1 MPSTEWFA
9 MPPRF
14 ARPKFSLFVVGL
26 ITGLAFLALAGAAVR
41 AGAQTIYTCS
51 TATPSSN
58 CALAVAGGTVSATTP
73 AGLSS
78 STLTVSGAT
87 GPISSVQL
95 VLQGVTSSIALW
107 SGANPDNQNVYNSLC
122 FSSFVLEDP
131 AGNKLALLGATGSQ
145 ACTDAL
151 SGADITIKDGATVA
165 PPYNVANG
173 AGAWPAT
180 GSTTVAPSS
189 YWDSFDIVPLYDSAP
204 GDLAQTD
211 GSVTLTSKFTGAEAN
226 GTWTLHLAD
235 SDILID
241 YPDYVT
247 DPVSITGWQLII
259 TYSTLPATTTTIS
272 SSLNPSYTASPN
284 NTTTLT
290 ATVTSGGQ
298 GVGGG
303 TVTFTANSSPISCTG
318 GNQTVSGGTATCTAA
333 FSAEGNYSI
342 GASYSGSG
350 SYAPSSGGNLNQ
362 LVTNHTT
369 NPSGD
374 TYCNPGNL
382 PTTGGT
388 STETIYPS
396 YIQIPNTVTQ
406 SVGSVSVQLNGLQS
420 SNGTSG
426 AVSSTSFLLV
436 APGQTNNLDFLSHG
450 VTAVPQPSVDVTFA
464 DNNPLVPNGEGENG
478 GVCNGGSGP
487 NCALQN
493 NTTYGPTDDAQ
504 TADSFITQSGSPAP
518 PSPNYP
524 LPFGGTNAET
534 FEQAFNG
541 APAAGNWLLY
551 VENDSGL
558 PLSLSGGWCID
569 LTLNT
574 GAPTTT
580 TVTSTKDPDFTGNQV
595 SFTATVQTGGNPVTT
610 GSVTF
615 LDNGEPPTGGNN
627 VITLNGAG
635 QAVFT
640 TSQLT
645 EGDHKI
651 SASYGGNSG
660 YNPSQNY
667 VWQREDDTTAV
678 SGVSGNAAQFCNTGA
693 VLTAEGQTGAFTPNP
708 SNIFVNN
715 LPGTVKTVSLTLDNF
730 YTFSDQIY
738 QIESMVAGPTG
749 AALDFFSS
757 SGASNTVLSSGN
769 YVFTDSASSDV
780 PQTAFGPGSYK
791 PTSYTNIDNTADS
804 FFASASPYYTPPST
818 FDYAQPHS
826 PAFTFADVFG
836 NTNPNGTWSLYFDQ
850 LLHGSAAGAQNGWCL
865 NFTENAPTVSVVVP
879 STQTFAQGQQNASF
893 TVDVDSTGPGS
904 TGDPTGGSNPMTVTD
919 PLISAFTYSNSSGTG
934 WSCSANGQLVTC
946 TNDSSVSDGQEYP
959 ELTIDVN
966 VGSTASGSYPNSVGV
981 SGAGVGPT
989 LSNNETITVLA
1000 NTTTSA
1006 SNAEGEYGLPAIP
1019 LQATVTSSSG
1029 TVNSGSVTFTLFSGP
1044 NQVGTST
1051 SGAVSNGV
1059 VGVLY
1064 TLPPGAPP
1072 GSYTIQ
1078 AVYSGSSTFAGSSDN
1093 THTLT
1098 MAQAPTTTSA
1108 SNATTNYSSSPQS
1121 VSLSATVTSPVG
1133 TVNAG
1138 TVTFTVLNGSTPV
1151 GTATTSGTVSSGS
1164 ASVSYTLPAATHIG
1178 SYTIQAAYNGSTDF
1192 AGSSNN
1198 AHTLTVAPSIGSCT
1212 TANPNPNPNPVSFAA
1227 VGDFNGDCKSDILW
1241 RNTGTQQVYEWLMN
1255 GTTFTGSGS
1264 PGSLTSGW
1272 VIQNVGDFN
1281 ADGKADILW
1290 RNSTTG
1296 EVVIWLMNGTTM
1308 TSSTSLGNVSSDWSI
1323 AGVGDF
1329 NGDGYADILWQN
1341 TSGELYLWLMNGT
1354 TIAGGGRI
1362 SNVSSG
1368 WNVAGI
1374 GDFNGD
1380 GDADILWRNS
1390 TTGQVYVWLM
1400 NGTTIASMGSPGTP
1414 SSDWSIAGVGD
1425 FDGNGTS
1432 DILWRNSTTGQAY
1445 IWFMN
1450 GTTFPSSGSIA
1461 FVTSDW
1467 SIQGVGDYD
1476 GSGRAG
1482 ILWRNSTSGQ
1492 VYVWLMNGTTLT
1504 STGSPGTP
1512 VAAWQIAP

>member
-1 MPSTEWFA
+1 MSFADRST

-14 ARPKFSLFVVGL
+14 FRLKLISLV
-26 ITGLAFLALAGAAVR
+26 LAMTALLLSW
-41 AGAQTIYTCS
+41 AGAQTTFTCS
-51 TATPSSN
+51 TATPSAN
-58 CALAVAGGTVSATTP
+58 CALSIPGGDQTLSVPP
-73 AGLSS
+73 AYAAANS

-87 GPISSVQL
+87 GPIASVKV
-95 VLQGVTSSIALW
+95 VLLGVTSSTGPWAGY
-107 SGANPDNQNVYNSLC
+107 SSTNENTYNSISW
-122 FSSFVLEDP
+122 SSFLLEDP
-131 AGNKLALLGATGSQ
+131 AGNQLDLLGGTG
-145 ACTDAL
+145 TGLDPM
-151 SGADITIKDGATVA
+151 SGTNITIEDGTTVA
-165 PPYNVANG
+165 PPTTSTTVETS
-173 AGAWPAT
+173 WPAT
-180 GSTTVAPSS
+180 GSVTVEPSQYYAFFNS
-189 YWDSFDIVPLYDSAP
+189 VPIYDSTPADWP
-204 GDLAQTD
+204 QPD
-211 GSVTLTSKFTGAEAN
+211 GSATLATKFSGAAAN
-226 GTWTLHLAD
+226 GTWTLHLAS
-235 SDILID
+235 SDILIN
-241 YPDYVT
+241 YPDWVS
-247 DPVSITGWQLII
+247 DPVSITGWELIL
-259 TYSTLPATTTTIS
+259 TYSTLAESATTVS
-272 SSLNPSYTASPN
+272 SNLNPSYTSGSDSSV
-284 NTTTLT
+284 TLT
-290 ATVTSGGQ
+290 ATVSGSGGTPTGTVAFSANGATISGCGSQALSGGQ
-298 GVGGG
+298 
-303 TVTFTANSSPISCTG
+303 
-318 GNQTVSGGTATCTAA
+318 ATCTTTFA
-333 FSAEGNYSI
+333 AEGKYSI
-342 GASYSGSG
+342 EASYSGSS
-350 SYAPSSGGNLNQ
+350 SYAGSNSSGVSLYQ
-362 LVTNHTT
+362 LVINHTT
-369 NPSGD
+369 NPSGSE
-374 TYCNPGNL
+374 YCNTGNL
-382 PTTGGT
+382 TTTGAT
-388 STETIYPS
+388 IQDLIYPS
-396 YIQIPNTVTQ
+396 YIQIPSTVTQ
-406 SVGSVSVQLNGLQS
+406 SAGNVSVTLNGLQS

-426 AVSSTSFLLV
+426 GVSSTSFLLV

-504 TADSFITQSGSPAP
+504 VADSFITQSGSPAP

-524 LPFGGTNAET
+524 LPFGGTNAMT

-580 TVTSTKDPDFTGNQV
+580 AVTSSKDPDFTGNQV

-651 SASYGGNSG
+651 SASYGGNSD

-667 VWQREDDTTAV
+667 VWQRIDDTTAV

-715 LPGTVKTVSLTLDNF
+715 LPGTVNTVSLTLDNF

-749 AALDFFSS
+749 AALDFFSNT
-757 SGASNTVLSSGN
+757 GASNTVLSSGN

-780 PQTAFGPGSYK
+780 PQTAFGPGSWK

-804 FFASASPYYTPPST
+804 FFASASPYYTPPGT

-826 PAFTFADVFG
+826 PAFTLSNVFG
-836 NTNPNGTWSLYFDQ
+836 STNPNGTWSLYFDQ

-865 NFTENAPTVSVVVP
+865 NFTENPPVVSVVVP

-893 TVDVDSTGPGS
+893 TVDVDNTGPGS
-904 TGDPTGGSNPMTVTD
+904 TGDPTGGSNPMTVED
-919 PLISAFTYSNSSGTG
+919 GLISVFSYSNFSGTG
-934 WSCSANGQLVTC
+934 WSCSANGHLVTC
-946 TNDSSVSDGQEYP
+946 TNDSSVPDGQAYP

-966 VGSTASGSYPNSVGV
+966 VSSTASGSYLNSVGV
-981 SGAGVGPT
+981 NGAGVGPT
-989 LSNNETITVLA
+989 PSNNDTITVLA

-1006 SNAEGEYGLPAIP
+1006 FNSETGYGVPAVP

-1029 TVNSGSVTFTLFSGP
+1029 AVNSGTVTFTLFSGST
-1044 NQVGTST
+1044 QVGTPT
-1051 SGAVSNGV
+1051 SGAVSNGIAAV
-1059 VGVLY
+1059 FY
-1064 TLPPGAPP
+1064 TLPPGTPP

-1078 AVYSGSSTFAGSSDN
+1078 AVYSGSSTFAGSSDS
-1093 THTLT
+1093 THTVT
-1098 MAQAPTTTSA
+1098 MIQAPTTTTA

-1164 ASVSYTLPAATHIG
+1164 ASVSYTLPAATTIG
-1178 SYTIQAAYNGSTDF
+1178 NYTIQAVYNGSTDF

-1212 TANPNPNPNPVSFAA
+1212 TANLNPNPNPESFAA
-1227 VGDFNGDCKSDILW
+1227 VGDFNGDCRSDLLW
-1241 RNTGTQQVYEWLMN
+1241 HNSSTEQVYEWLMN
-1255 GTTFTGSGS
+1255 GTTFTSSGS
-1264 PGSLTSGW
+1264 PGSLTSDW
-1272 VIQNVGDFN
+1272 VIQDVGDFN

-1296 EVVIWLMNGTTM
+1296 EVVVWLMNGTTM
-1308 TSSTSLGNVSSDWSI
+1308 TSSTSLGNVSADWSI

-1380 GDADILWRNS
+1380 GDADILWRNT

-1400 NGTTIASMGSPGTP
+1400 NGTTIGSMGSPGTP

-1425 FDGNGTS
+1425 FDGDGKS